1 MTNATAPLFYKAKKF
16 VKGCL
21 EILYYLVSH
30 MIQERK
36 GLYYTVTR

>member
-21 EILYYLVSH
+21 EILYYLVPH
-30 MIQERK
+30 TIQEKRR
-36 GLYYTVTR
+36 L